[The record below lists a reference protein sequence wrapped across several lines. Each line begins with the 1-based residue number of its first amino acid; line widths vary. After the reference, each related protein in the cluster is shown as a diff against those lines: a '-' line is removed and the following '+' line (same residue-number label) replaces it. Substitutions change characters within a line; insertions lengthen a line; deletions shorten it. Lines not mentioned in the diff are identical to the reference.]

1 MLMTILAII
10 LILCHISNLICNLL
24 RDRSIPEVVIPI
36 LGVILSTLMFFPSI
50 LEWGFS
56 FSFFCFPLMIFFNVF
71 NGLKHQNNL
80 DTKDTKSDLQYVILQ
95 YVIYGVSG
103 LGIISSLILGVIWSY
118 I

>member
-1 MLMTILAII
+1 MLMTILAIL
-10 LILCHISNLICNLL
+10 LILCHISNLICSLI
-24 RDRSIPEVVIPI
+24 RYRSYRSIPEVVIPI

-71 NGLKHQNNL
+71 NNLKHHNSL
-80 DTKDTKSDLQYVILQ
+80 DTKDTKSALQ

>member
-1 MLMTILAII
+1 MLMTILAIL

-56 FSFFCFPLMIFFNVF
+56 FSFFCFALMMFFN
-71 NGLKHQNNL
+71 GRKRQKDL
-80 DTKDTKSDLQYVILQ
+80 DTKSALQ

-103 LGIISSLILGVIWSY
+103 LGIISSLILGVIWSC

>member
-1 MLMTILAII
+1 MTILAI
-10 LILCHISNLICNLL
+10 LLMLCHISNLICSLI
-24 RDRSIPEVVIPI
+24 RYRSYRSIPEVVIPI

-56 FSFFCFPLMIFFNVF
+56 FSFFCFPLLIFLNVF
-71 NGLKHQNNL
+71 NNLNQNNL
-80 DTKDTKSDLQYVILQ
+80 DTKDTKSALQ